1 LARELKIG
9 RTAQDEFAVLSHQ
22 RATAAREA
30 GHFKDEIM
38 TVLTPPDYR
47 ESIAF
52 DNGVRAD
59 ENLELLAR
67 LRPVFDRKYGTV
79 TAGNSSQ
86 ITDGGAALLLAS
98 EKAVAR
104 HHLIPL
110 GYVGEHSFAGLA
122 PQRMGLGPAYAT
134 SLLLERT
141 GREMADFGLI
151 EMNEAFAAQIIANE
165 MVFANDQLSEKF
177 LGRKALGA
185 IDRKIMNVNGGAIA
199 MGHPVGSTGSRLIL
213 TLLLEMRRQ
222 GVNLGLATLCI
233 GGGQGAS
240 LIIERAR

>member
-1 LARELKIG
+1 
-9 RTAQDEFAVLSHQ
+9 
-22 RATAAREA
+22 
-30 GHFKDEIM
+30 
-38 TVLTPPDYR
+38 
-47 ESIAF
+47 
-52 DNGVRAD
+52 
-59 ENLELLAR
+59 
-67 LRPVFDRKYGTV
+67 
-79 TAGNSSQ
+79 
-86 ITDGGAALLLAS
+86 
-98 EKAVAR
+98 
-104 HHLIPL
+104 
-110 GYVGEHSFAGLA
+110 
-122 PQRMGLGPAYAT
+122 MGLGPSYAT

-165 MVFANDQLSEKF
+165 MVFADDQLSEKF

-199 MGHPVGSTGSRLIL
+199 MGHPVGSTGTRLIL